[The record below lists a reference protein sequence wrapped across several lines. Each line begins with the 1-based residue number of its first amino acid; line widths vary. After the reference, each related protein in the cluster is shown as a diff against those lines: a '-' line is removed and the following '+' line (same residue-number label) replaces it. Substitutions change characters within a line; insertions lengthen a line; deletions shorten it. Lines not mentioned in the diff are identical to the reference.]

1 MAYQGGEIVGP
12 EPRAKSRRRGGAMS
26 LWRNARVHTKV
37 AVIVIIAALGLSW
50 FAMMRVL
57 DKWNAAAAAS
67 QAGIT
72 ATLSVKT
79 GDLLHAT
86 QRERGRSS
94 QFMSSR
100 GTQYHDDLTRQR
112 QETDARMKVFIRFAN
127 SHSGPLPA
135 DVRTSFGKVQE
146 GLDGLTGL
154 RTQVDRLQG
163 DPTTVIGEY
172 TSLNQRILGLIAV
185 LAATNSEPSIVARLQ
200 AYQAFL
206 SAKEATG
213 QERAQLS
220 NVLISNGYGP
230 GQYITVV
237 SLIAAQQDSLTQ
249 FERIATPDVLEIW
262 KQAQATAAFGQVASH
277 EKKALA
283 LPTGGA
289 FGIDP
294 AAWWDTVTSKIDE
307 MKKVEDVQAGT
318 IVALAESVENA
329 ANSAARVALA
339 VVGLLLVVTVTLA
352 IAATRSIARPVQRL
366 TRAAA
371 AVADL
376 ADRELARVTDVED
389 ADEPLPPRLAAI
401 EVSSRDEV
409 GELAEAF
416 NRVQTTATLLV
427 ERQMMMRRNVG
438 LMFAN
443 VAQRT
448 QNLVNRQL
456 TIVDQLECDEKNKH
470 ALATLYKLDH
480 LSTRL
485 GRSAK
490 NLLVIS
496 GARDDP
502 RMVKATPLATA
513 LRSALA
519 EIEEYQR
526 VRVGTVCE
534 GTVASPLVTD
544 LIVVFAELLENATTF
559 SPPTSFVDVHA
570 EMSWDL
576 CQVSIVDHGIGI
588 PADQMAEENHRL
600 VERER
605 LDITPTGV
613 LGLFVVGRLARRH
626 GLTVELLPTPGGG
639 TTARLTIPP
648 TLFCHEAPAPV
659 LVGASQGQALATS
672 AMSPRG
678 LTLPTVILP
687 AALSDGF
694 PWFSHPAW
702 SEGLAYRDADAA
714 RAAPRSALPTESAP
728 VPDESV
734 AMRRRAD
741 IEHPAGAAL
750 PASPQRGSHDGL
762 VRRVRGAQLPTAAVE
777 PPDAPAAAA
786 PTADRPAAAN
796 AVADAA
802 AARAAMDGFQAAVTR
817 FAGPLPSQ
825 PPPPPAG
832 PEPSARSI
840 TARGIAGAV
849 DPAIRNAD
857 HGRRRPDGPTEMP
870 WPNGRVRGAGPARG
884 SHAGPPAVRDQY
896 GAAPPR
902 RDAEAQRTVF
912 DSFTAGLAKAVEE
925 ISEGPGRPPRRHDL
939 NEEIQR

>member
-37 AVIVIIAALGLSW
+37 AAIVIIAALGLSW

-307 MKKVEDVQAGT
+307 MKKVEDVQA
-318 IVALAESVENA
+318 
-329 ANSAARVALA
+329 
-339 VVGLLLVVTVTLA
+339 
-352 IAATRSIARPVQRL
+352 
-366 TRAAA
+366 
-371 AVADL
+371 
-376 ADRELARVTDVED
+376 
-389 ADEPLPPRLAAI
+389 
-401 EVSSRDEV
+401 
-409 GELAEAF
+409 
-416 NRVQTTATLLV
+416 
-427 ERQMMMRRNVG
+427 
-438 LMFAN
+438 
-443 VAQRT
+443 
-448 QNLVNRQL
+448 
-456 TIVDQLECDEKNKH
+456 
-470 ALATLYKLDH
+470 
-480 LSTRL
+480 
-485 GRSAK
+485 
-490 NLLVIS
+490 
-496 GARDDP
+496 
-502 RMVKATPLATA
+502 
-513 LRSALA
+513 
-519 EIEEYQR
+519 
-526 VRVGTVCE
+526 
-534 GTVASPLVTD
+534 
-544 LIVVFAELLENATTF
+544 
-559 SPPTSFVDVHA
+559 
-570 EMSWDL
+570 
-576 CQVSIVDHGIGI
+576 
-588 PADQMAEENHRL
+588 
-600 VERER
+600 
-605 LDITPTGV
+605 
-613 LGLFVVGRLARRH
+613 
-626 GLTVELLPTPGGG
+626 
-639 TTARLTIPP
+639 
-648 TLFCHEAPAPV
+648 
-659 LVGASQGQALATS
+659 
-672 AMSPRG
+672 
-678 LTLPTVILP
+678 
-687 AALSDGF
+687 
-694 PWFSHPAW
+694 
-702 SEGLAYRDADAA
+702 
-714 RAAPRSALPTESAP
+714 
-728 VPDESV
+728 
-734 AMRRRAD
+734 
-741 IEHPAGAAL
+741 
-750 PASPQRGSHDGL
+750 
-762 VRRVRGAQLPTAAVE
+762 
-777 PPDAPAAAA
+777 
-786 PTADRPAAAN
+786 
-796 AVADAA
+796 
-802 AARAAMDGFQAAVTR
+802 
-817 FAGPLPSQ
+817 
-825 PPPPPAG
+825 
-832 PEPSARSI
+832 
-840 TARGIAGAV
+840 
-849 DPAIRNAD
+849 
-857 HGRRRPDGPTEMP
+857 
-870 WPNGRVRGAGPARG
+870 
-884 SHAGPPAVRDQY
+884 
-896 GAAPPR
+896 
-902 RDAEAQRTVF
+902 
-912 DSFTAGLAKAVEE
+912 
-925 ISEGPGRPPRRHDL
+925 
-939 NEEIQR
+939 